1 MSIKY
6 SQWMDGT
13 GPDADIVLSCRVRLA
28 RNLLATPFPHRMDD
42 GQAQTMLARV
52 EEAVHRLESGW
63 HLTFS
68 RLSNLTPIS
77 RQVLVEKHLV
87 SPMLVQE
94 PIRYEAVAIDDRESI
109 SIMINEE
116 DHLRIQVVLP
126 GLQLNECWKAA
137 NQLDDALEQH
147 VDYAFDPKSGYITAC
162 PTNIGTAMRASV
174 MIHLPALVLT
184 HQASQV
190 FTTLA
195 QLGMVVRG
203 LYGEGSEALG
213 NIFQISNQVSLG
225 LSEEEF
231 IHNLTVVTQ
240 QIVGRERHARQ
251 HLLQNAGTALADRV
265 GRAWGLLTHA
275 RIMSSEEALRLLSE
289 VKLGSDLDLIEA
301 PGAATYAQLTVAT
314 RPGFLQM
321 EAGREL
327 NPLERDQLRADNLR
341 RLLGEQNRV

>member
-1 MSIKY
+1 MSINY
-6 SQWMDGT
+6 SQWMDGA

-42 GQAQTMLARV
+42 SQAQTMLARV
-52 EEAVHRLESGW
+52 EEAVHRIEAGW
-63 HLTFS
+63 HLKFL
-68 RLSNLTPIS
+68 RLANLTPIE

-94 PIRYEAVAIDDRESI
+94 PVRYEAVAIDDRESV
-109 SIMINEE
+109 SIMVNEE

-126 GLQLNECWKAA
+126 GLQLAECWDVA
-137 NQLDDALEQH
+137 NHMDDALEQH
-147 VDYAFDPKSGYITAC
+147 VDYAFDPHSGYIAAC

-174 MIHLPALVLT
+174 MMHLPALVFT

-213 NIFQISNQVSLG
+213 NIFQVSNQVSLG

-231 IHNLTVVTQ
+231 IHNLTIVTQ

-251 HLLQNAGTALADRV
+251 HLLQNAGIAMADRV
-265 GRAWGLLTHA
+265 GRAWGILTHA
-275 RIMSSEEALRLLSE
+275 RIISSEEALRLLSE
-289 VKLGSDLDLIEA
+289 VKIGADMGLIEA
-301 PGAATYAQLTVAT
+301 PHSATYAQLTVAT

-321 EAGREL
+321 AAGREL
-327 NPLERDQLRADNLR
+327 NAAERDQLRADNLR
-341 RLLGEQNRV
+341 RLLGEQ